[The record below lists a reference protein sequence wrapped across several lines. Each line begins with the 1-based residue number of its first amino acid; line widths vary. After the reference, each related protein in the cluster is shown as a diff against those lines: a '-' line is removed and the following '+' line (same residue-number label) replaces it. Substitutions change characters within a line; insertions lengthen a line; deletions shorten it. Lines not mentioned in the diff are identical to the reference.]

1 MKAISRTWNHLPV
14 LAGALLMLAAGVAA
28 AGTNQAAVD
37 AMRERK
43 AQRQE
48 QRQEQRAATQERRQ
62 QPREQREQRQQP
74 RRADETPRREPRM
87 AAQPQPQRPDPR
99 TGAQAQRR
107 NSPQG
112 NAPQARPNEGAKLRP
127 GLVPRDDR
135 PRYNG
140 DRGRNDARN
149 ANRPSRQ
156 WRTQPDGSRQYRPVP
171 PRRHVPALPHGYTR
185 HSWNGRPYYYF
196 AGSWY
201 RPWGSSFAIVRPPLG
216 LYVSYLPSY
225 HTSFYYGG
233 SRYFFA
239 DDTYY
244 IYEPARSSYVVT
256 RSPYGDENYEE
267 EAATFDDDEL
277 YVYPAQGQSEEQQA
291 DDRYECHRWAVGET
305 AYDPV
310 EGNYDPDRRA
320 EYLRALSACLSG
332 RGYTVR

>member
-1 MKAISRTWNHLPV
+1 MKAISRTWSHLPL

-48 QRQEQRAATQERRQ
+48 QRQEQRAAAQ
-62 QPREQREQRQQP
+62 EQRQQARDQRQQP
-74 RRADETPRREPRM
+74 REPRM
-87 AAQPQPQRPDPR
+87 AAQPQRQPPR
-99 TGAQAQRR
+99 AGGQAQRP
-107 NSPQG
+107 S
-112 NAPQARPNEGAKLRP
+112 APQARPNEGAKLRP
-127 GLVPRDDR
+127 GLVPRDRDER
-135 PRYNG
+135 PRYDGN
-140 DRGRNDARN
+140 RGRNDARN

-185 HSWNGRPYYYF
+185 HSWNGRPYYYS

-256 RSPYGDENYEE
+256 RSPYGDDDYEE
-267 EAATFDDDEL
+267 EEATFDDDEL